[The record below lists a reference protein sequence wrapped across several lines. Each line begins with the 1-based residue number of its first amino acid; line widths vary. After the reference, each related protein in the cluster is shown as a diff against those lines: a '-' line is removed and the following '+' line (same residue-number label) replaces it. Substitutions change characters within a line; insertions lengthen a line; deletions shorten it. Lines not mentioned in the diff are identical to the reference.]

1 MRVRVIRYDQIFLQ
15 VLHRK
20 DDWKKNVSS
29 RMSITRVCVESD
41 FLSVQVIESQ
51 LYLRICKIFSSNL
64 SKILQKKLEIEEFI
78 FPFFSSSDIMKI
90 EASSKKSHQ
99 VSHRGRKNQ
108 EKVHSLFAKG
118 YFSKL
123 EESSKIQKFCRFIL
137 ASRTFI
143 KANNSVVCT

>member
-1 MRVRVIRYDQIFLQ
+1 MNLQNFLLKFKQ
-15 VLHRK
+15 NSS
-20 DDWKKNVSS
+20 KKN
-29 RMSITRVCVESD
+29 
-41 FLSVQVIESQ
+41 LK
-51 LYLRICKIFSSNL
+51 LKNL
-64 SKILQKKLEIEEFI
+64 L

-123 EESSKIQKFCRFIL
+123 EESSKM
-137 ASRTFI
+137 
-143 KANNSVVCT
+143 